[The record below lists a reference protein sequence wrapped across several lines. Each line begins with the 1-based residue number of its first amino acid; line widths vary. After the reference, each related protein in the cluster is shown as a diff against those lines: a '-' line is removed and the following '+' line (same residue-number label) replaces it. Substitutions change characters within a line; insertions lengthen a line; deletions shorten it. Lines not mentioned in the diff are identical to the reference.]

1 MPACIHVGLP
11 QNTTLPGSGVQAKG
25 ENPSG
30 AKLTIVCSV
39 DLRPS
44 RLRSG
49 NGVDQDP
56 IGGRGGGGRG
66 AEGGTTLNSSL
77 SPPE

>member
-11 QNTTLPGSGVQAKG
+11 QNTTSPGCGVQAKG

-44 RLRSG
+44 GLRSG
-49 NGVDQDP
+49 NGGDQDP
-56 IGGRGGGGRG
+56 MGGGGG
-66 AEGGTTLNSSL
+66 GGEVEGNYT
-77 SPPE
+77 

>member
-1 MPACIHVGLP
+1 MRSSP
-11 QNTTLPGSGVQAKG
+11 
-25 ENPSG
+25 
-30 AKLTIVCSV
+30 IVCSV

-56 IGGRGGGGRG
+56 IGGGGGGRG
-66 AEGGTTLNSSL
+66 AEGGTILKSSL